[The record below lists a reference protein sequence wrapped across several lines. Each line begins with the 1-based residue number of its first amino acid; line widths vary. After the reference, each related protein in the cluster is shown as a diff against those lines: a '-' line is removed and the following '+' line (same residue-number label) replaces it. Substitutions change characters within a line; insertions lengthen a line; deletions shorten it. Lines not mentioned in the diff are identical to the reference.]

1 MSSGGNADVFG
12 STSYLAPSGSSKA
25 RKSPSRG
32 TLRGS
37 PSSLANTMDTG
48 GSPGRP
54 SQFSLAHELAAA
66 LMPEPS
72 AGSSLMDEF
81 GIEYDEGA
89 EGIDAE
95 DNQAATVTETQDSV
109 QTLDVPEGDP
119 AFAQADP
126 VFMHGSA
133 SLGIGMS
140 RSTSLASEL
149 SDDPA
154 FSEPDNSFGSPIPK
168 RRTALETTRI
178 SSPISPTP
186 PRDPIDILTRDLAS
200 TEAFLTHL
208 RHIDA
213 TSSSTSTLTSS
224 SIASSTVAS
233 SLSKSHTTPALEQ
246 AAEDIVRRINDAVRD
261 REGQLRTLRE
271 CEREL
276 RKIGGEVGGD
286 DVLASL
292 DVLEGV
298 DELHEELHPTT
309 VPQRKPEVKKVPQD
323 LPTVDE
329 DDWEAQMENER
340 ILGDTDPDP
349 DMDPDATDARGG
361 RTTPTPVKDTF
372 TGIPAPPPAG
382 PPTPTAARAELAH
395 LRALTGSLVSSLS
408 TISEHAQ
415 VTGAATADAGRR
427 IRALKHKMVGVQSDW
442 DGAERSR
449 VRIER
454 WEAGAPDAPD
464 GAPYS
469 PLPATPSRSKR
480 VDGRKL
486 VAEHL
491 RAFEAALTEAAGKT
505 QLIMAAVA

>member
-12 STSYLAPSGSSKA
+12 STSFLAPSGSSKA

-32 TLRGS
+32 TLRSS
-37 PSSLANTMDTG
+37 PGSLADTMDTG
-48 GSPGRP
+48 ASPGRP

-95 DNQAATVTETQDSV
+95 NDQAVTGAENQDNM
-109 QTLDVPEGDP
+109 QTSDVPQADP

-126 VFMHGSA
+126 VFLHGSA
-133 SLGIGMS
+133 TLGIGMS

-168 RRTALETTRI
+168 RRTGLETTQI
-178 SSPISPTP
+178 SSPVSPTP

-200 TEAFLTHL
+200 TETFLKHL

-213 TSSSTSTLTSS
+213 TSTSTSALTSS
-224 SIASSTVAS
+224 SITSSVVAS
-233 SLSKSHTTPALEQ
+233 SSKSHSTPALEQ

-292 DVLEGV
+292 DELEGL
-298 DELHEELHPTT
+298 DELHEELHPATA
-309 VPQRKPEVKKVPQD
+309 PQRKTEVKKALQE
-323 LPTVDE
+323 LSTVDE
-329 DDWEAQMENER
+329 DDWEAQMEHER
-340 ILGDTDPDP
+340 MLGDTDADP
-349 DMDPDATDARGG
+349 DMDPDATDAHGG

-372 TGIPAPPPAG
+372 AGIPAPPPAG